1 MAFSIGQN
9 FFNDLL
15 DYSNNGQSSDNMD
28 TVVALQARLSQF
40 YKNNPGQVL
49 TKSMKF
55 SGEENS
61 LGEKVPLGGQI
72 IYSKSN
78 IGNAQ
83 GSNFYSKEFDFWNC
97 EMGKDSENKKE
108 LGDTEEDDREKKS
121 DEEYDDENQNL
132 SITEPSFKRNL
143 KLYGHNLERFTDMGG
158 SNRDMILLML
168 LIIIVLV
175 AYFAFKYNKGRLL

>member
-1 MAFSIGQN
+1 M
-9 FFNDLL
+9 
-15 DYSNNGQSSDNMD
+15 
-28 TVVALQARLSQF
+28 VVA
-40 YKNNPGQVL
+40 
-49 TKSMKF
+49 
-55 SGEENS
+55 
-61 LGEKVPLGGQI
+61 
-72 IYSKSN
+72 
-78 IGNAQ
+78 
-83 GSNFYSKEFDFWNC
+83 
-97 EMGKDSENKKE
+97 
-108 LGDTEEDDREKKS
+108 EEDDREKKS